1 MRDRAGL
8 LVLLLGACRADDVH
22 IHTPLLRSSQLSQLV
37 GGTVHLKM
45 DALQPGGSFK
55 ARGIGRLCA
64 HFREQGVTSLISSS
78 CANAGMAVAVAG
90 RALGIDATIVASEVD
105 HECRL
110 LDEFKRLGAKVVLHG
125 SEWNSADAH
134 ARELGEKDGCAYVEM
149 FDHPLIFDGH
159 ASLVHELYADRK
171 GVPPSCIVLSVGGGG
186 LLSGVCT
193 GLKQVGWTSVPI
205 FACQSERCNLL
216 DAALKAGGT
225 PTPTHIFSADGHDLG
240 TRTVAQQAVD
250 FARECDVRS
259 LLVSDADTLETVAR
273 FADDERILVEPL
285 CAVALAALYTQ
296 PDVFKGFDE
305 VVVIVCGGSLTS
317 LDDAAKWRKMAA
329 AKKKRGPPALQVAVR
344 FVLAGAA
351 ATIVASVLHAA
362 HALDRQTAPTA

>member
-1 MRDRAGL
+1 MHVTPPA
-8 LVLLLGACRADDVH
+8 LVVCFSWRRPHVKSNTRNRFVDHAPQRCV
-22 IHTPLLRSSQLSQLV
+22 I
-37 GGTVHLKM
+37 
-45 DALQPGGSFK
+45 QPF
-55 ARGIGRLCA
+55 
-64 HFREQGVTSLISSS
+64 S

-90 RALGIDATIVASEVD
+90 RALGIHATIVASEVD

-193 GLKQVGWTSVPI
+193 GLKQVGWTSVPV

-259 LLVSDADTLETVAR
+259 LLVTDADTLETVAR

-285 CAVALAALYTQ
+285 CAVALAALSSSR
-296 PDVFKGFDE
+296 V
-305 VVVIVCGGSLTS
+305 
-317 LDDAAKWRKMAA
+317 A
-329 AKKKRGPPALQVAVR
+329 RGAV
-344 FVLAGAA
+344 GAA
-351 ATIVASVLHAA
+351 MSKDVC
-362 HALDRQTAPTA
+362 D